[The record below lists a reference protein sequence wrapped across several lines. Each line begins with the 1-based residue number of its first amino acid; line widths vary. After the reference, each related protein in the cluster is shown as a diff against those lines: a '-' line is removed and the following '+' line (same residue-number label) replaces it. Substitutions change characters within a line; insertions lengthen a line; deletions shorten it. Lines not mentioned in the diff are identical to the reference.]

1 MSQSDSPPNK
11 GLLARGLKLLGHLTH
26 PQTRTGKV
34 FTRAEQGLTQA
45 VARVIESPTYLR
57 VSGTLMRQGFN
68 VRIRRRSMVE
78 RTLRTLRL
86 PTPSEVKDLRDQLR
100 RMNDQVQ
107 ALGIQ
112 LETVVDLVHPP
123 EAAAA
128 PPSNTSGTSAPETR
142 EPRRKGRASSTRRA

>member
-1 MSQSDSPPNK
+1 MSQSDSPPPNK

-34 FTRAEQGLTQA
+34 FTRAEQGLTKV

-68 VRIRRRSMVE
+68 VRIRRRSRVE

-112 LETVVDLVHPP
+112 LETVVDLVQPP
-123 EAAAA
+123 EAKAA
-128 PPSNTSGTSAPETR
+128 PSSDSSAPETR
-142 EPRRKGRASSTRRA
+142 EPRRKGRAPSTRRA

>member
-1 MSQSDSPPNK
+1 MSQSPPPPHQ

-26 PQTRTGKV
+26 PQTRTGQA
-34 FTRAEQGLTQA
+34 FTRAEQGLTKV

-68 VRIRRRSMVE
+68 VRIRRRGLVE

-86 PTPSEVKDLRDQLR
+86 PTPSEVKELRDQLR
-100 RMNDQVQ
+100 RMHDQVE

-123 EAAAA
+123 EAAATPA
-128 PPSNTSGTSAPETR
+128 DSSAPKTR
-142 EPRRKGRASSTRRA
+142 EPQRKGRASSTRSA